1 MWRKR
6 RRRRRRQKRKKRK
19 AGVVNDTQLIK
30 GS

>member
-6 RRRRRRQKRKKRK
+6 RRRRRRQKRKRRK